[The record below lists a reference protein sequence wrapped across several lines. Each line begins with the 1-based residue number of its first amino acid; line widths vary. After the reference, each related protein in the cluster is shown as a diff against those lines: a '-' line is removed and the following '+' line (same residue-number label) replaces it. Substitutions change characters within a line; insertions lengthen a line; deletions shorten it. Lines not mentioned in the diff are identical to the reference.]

1 MPRPPNLLNDD
12 GSASMATALMMS
24 HHAFRRDL
32 ARFVRA
38 LVGVAQ
44 REPAHLEAL
53 REQWKFF
60 RNALHGHHES
70 EDTRVFPS
78 LAEEQPSIAPLIKKL
93 TEDHHLID
101 PLLERGDRAFADLPK
116 TDAAAAVLA
125 ELKALLD
132 EHLAEEE
139 AEIVPFLRGAKAFP
153 PPANDVEAEL
163 YAQGFAWASNGIAT
177 EVLEK
182 LDEMLPEV
190 LRQKLPAARERF
202 NATCE
207 SVWGAAGPAS
217 SRTPVPDFMA

>member
-32 ARFVRA
+32 TRFIRA
-38 LVGVAQ
+38 LVGVGK
-44 REPAHLEAL
+44 REPEHLEAL

-60 RNALHGHHES
+60 RGALHGHHES
-70 EDTRVFPS
+70 EDTRVFPN
-78 LAEEQPSIAPLIKKL
+78 LKQEQPSLVPLIDKL
-93 TEDHHLID
+93 TADHHLID

-116 TDAAAAVLA
+116 TDAAASVLS
-125 ELKALLD
+125 ELKGLLD
-132 EHLAEEE
+132 EHLAQEE
-139 AEIVPFLRGAKAFP
+139 AEIVPFLRGAKGFP
-153 PPANDVEAEL
+153 PPGSDAEAEM
-163 YAQGFAWASNGIAT
+163 YAQGFAWASNGIAP

-190 LRQKLPAARERF
+190 LKAKLPAARERF

-207 SVWGAAGPAS
+207 SVWGSAGPAS